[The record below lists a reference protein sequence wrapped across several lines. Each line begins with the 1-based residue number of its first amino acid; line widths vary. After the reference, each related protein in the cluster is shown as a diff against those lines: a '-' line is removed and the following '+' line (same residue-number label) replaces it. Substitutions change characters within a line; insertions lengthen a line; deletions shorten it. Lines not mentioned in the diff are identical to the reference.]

1 MRTGGLGEWKR
12 KALGGLA
19 ISALAAVASA
29 ALVGCSSAPP
39 RLASTQL
46 TLVASTTSSN
56 LGNTVTLTAT
66 LAAGSAGNPTG
77 VVTFEDN
84 GATLLP
90 VYLTSTTAT
99 ATVTSLGAGA
109 NSLTAVYNG
118 DIHYAPVTSPAV
130 TVNVAV
136 PTTTTLATS
145 ASSAQ
150 QGSSV
155 TLTATVLAPASYVP
169 AGTITFADGATVLG
183 TQPLATVNGAQVA
196 TITTSALP
204 LGTDALTATYNGT
217 GYFTASTSPPEAVA
231 VYPAPIVTTVA
242 LTSSPSGTIASGTA
256 TTLTATITPASMGS
270 AAPTGTVNFEVG
282 GVSIGSA
289 PVSNDTAT
297 LTTKQFNVGMNS
309 LTAIYSGD
317 TVYAGATSPA
327 AALTMSAYTGAT
339 YTNPLNVTDP
349 RTGNVYNCPDPSII
363 KAQTAGVDTWYAY
376 CTGDAF
382 NANDT
387 TNGNLN
393 VHLISIFSSPDLVN
407 WTYVR
412 DAFSSM
418 PSWIIVGNE
427 LQQPSIKYFN
437 GQYYLYYSA
446 QAVTAAPNGSAI
458 GVGTS
463 ATPAGPFTDS
473 GGPVINQQIACGGGC
488 NRDVW
493 SPEVITD
500 GSGQMWMAYGGVLA
514 GLSIRKLAANG
525 LSTDASSEVNIAI
538 DNYYQDA
545 FLLSYNGYFY
555 LFATDGNNC
564 CGGIVSNLN
573 VHVGR
578 STSITGPYLDAE
590 GNDMNA
596 SATPSTTGSPGGDP
610 VLMMNGNDIVGPGST
625 SIFTDESGQMYL
637 IYSGVSKRQPY
648 IPTVSG
654 YTARQLMLDALDW
667 VNGWPVARN
676 GAGPSDYTLPQ
687 PVPAAQPNATNGYVP
702 PFVTPDEPGTPIAS
716 ASDDFQEATLSS
728 QWSFL
733 HMTPTY
739 TLTGHSYQVASSS
752 AESTINMA
760 DLPILA
766 EAAPAGNYMV
776 EIKETFNVPPTGC
789 CGYNFA
795 QAGLFIYGSD
805 TNYLRLDEF
814 ADYDTRQEEFVNQY
828 GPGLAG
834 FSPVDTASFENST
847 WFRLVKRTGANG
859 APDIY
864 TSYSSTDGVTF
875 LRGPS
880 WTASLGSNPMIGL
893 FSGNQAGWLA
903 NFDYIHV
910 TTVTP

>member
-1 MRTGGLGEWKR
+1 
-12 KALGGLA
+12 
-19 ISALAAVASA
+19 
-29 ALVGCSSAPP
+29 
-39 RLASTQL
+39 
-46 TLVASTTSSN
+46 
-56 LGNTVTLTAT
+56 
-66 LAAGSAGNPTG
+66 
-77 VVTFEDN
+77 
-84 GATLLP
+84 
-90 VYLTSTTAT
+90 
-99 ATVTSLGAGA
+99 
-109 NSLTAVYNG
+109 
-118 DIHYAPVTSPAV
+118 
-130 TVNVAV
+130 
-136 PTTTTLATS
+136 
-145 ASSAQ
+145 
-150 QGSSV
+150 
-155 TLTATVLAPASYVP
+155 
-169 AGTITFADGATVLG
+169 
-183 TQPLATVNGAQVA
+183 
-196 TITTSALP
+196 
-204 LGTDALTATYNGT
+204 
-217 GYFTASTSPPEAVA
+217 
-231 VYPAPIVTTVA
+231 
-242 LTSSPSGTIASGTA
+242 
-256 TTLTATITPASMGS
+256 
-270 AAPTGTVNFEVG
+270 
-282 GVSIGSA
+282 
-289 PVSNDTAT
+289 
-297 LTTKQFNVGMNS
+297 
-309 LTAIYSGD
+309 
-317 TVYAGATSPA
+317 
-327 AALTMSAYTGAT
+327 
-339 YTNPLNVTDP
+339 
-349 RTGNVYNCPDPSII
+349 
-363 KAQTAGVDTWYAY
+363 
-376 CTGDAF
+376 
-382 NANDT
+382 
-387 TNGNLN
+387 
-393 VHLISIFSSPDLVN
+393 
-407 WTYVR
+407 
-412 DAFSSM
+412 
-418 PSWIIVGNE
+418 
-427 LQQPSIKYFN
+427 
-437 GQYYLYYSA
+437 
-446 QAVTAAPNGSAI
+446 
-458 GVGTS
+458 
-463 ATPAGPFTDS
+463 
-473 GGPVINQQIACGGGC
+473 
-488 NRDVW
+488 
-493 SPEVITD
+493 
-500 GSGQMWMAYGGVLA
+500 
-514 GLSIRKLAANG
+514 
-525 LSTDASSEVNIAI
+525 
-538 DNYYQDA
+538 
-545 FLLSYNGYFY
+545 
-555 LFATDGNNC
+555 
-564 CGGIVSNLN
+564 
-573 VHVGR
+573 
-578 STSITGPYLDAE
+578 
-590 GNDMNA
+590 
-596 SATPSTTGSPGGDP
+596 
-610 VLMMNGNDIVGPGST
+610 MNGNDIVGPGST